1 MTTSAAESD
10 RILIVDDAI
19 ENLRFL
25 TLVLERRGLEVVAA
39 PSGEVALEL
48 LRELDVNLA
57 IIDLLMPGMDGLTLC
72 RELRRHKAP
81 PPPVLFVSGRD
92 EPNAVGNAFDAG
104 AVDYITKPLH
114 EREVVARVETHLNIA
129 RLQQELTRQNQRL
142 ESTNRSLQEQIA
154 RRQQAEDSLELADQH
169 LSHITEAE
177 AQRWGIS
184 GFVGQSSVAHAVA
197 EEIRRLHDFD
207 RTNVLITGESGSGK
221 ELIAR
226 AIHFG
231 GPRREQPFFAVNCSA
246 VPEELAESLFF
257 GHTRGAFTG
266 AQNERRG
273 YFELAHRGTLFL
285 DEVGD
290 LPRPLQAK
298 LLRALEDGS
307 FIPIGSQTP
316 KTVDVRVISA
326 TNADLV
332 KDVRDGQFRQD
343 LYFRLAQY
351 AVRVPPLRE
360 RVQDI
365 PLLAEYFLEH
375 FATEM
380 RRPAPKLTAAAIH
393 RLEAYR
399 FPGNIRELKN
409 IVERSLILSSGKPVG
424 VEHLRLDEG
433 IAPPAPADELAPAS
447 SAGAAPTSSIN
458 VEAVKAQLVNVA
470 LSRAGGNVTAAA
482 RLLGVH
488 RSWFYRRR

>member
-1 MTTSAAESD
+1 MTPSSSEAA
-10 RILIVDDAI
+10 RVLIVDDAI

-25 TLVLERRGLEVVAA
+25 TEVLERRGLEVVAA

-48 LRELDVNLA
+48 LRELDVQIA
-57 IIDLLMPGMDGLTLC
+57 VIDRVMPGMDGLTLC
-72 RELRRHKAP
+72 RELRCLRSPA
-81 PPPVLFVSGRD
+81 PPVLFVSGRD
-92 EPNAVGNAFDAG
+92 EPDAVSLAFEAG

-129 RLQQELTRQNQRL
+129 RLRNELFEQNQRL
-142 ESTNRSLQEQIA
+142 AATNRDLQDQIA
-154 RRQQAEDSLELADQH
+154 RRRQAEESLELADQH
-169 LSHITEAE
+169 LTHISEAE

-184 GFVGQSSVAHAVA
+184 GFVGTSSVAREVA
-197 EEIRRLHDFD
+197 DEIRRLHDFD

-231 GPRREQPFFAVNCSA
+231 GPRHQHPFFAVNCSA
-246 VPEELAESLFF
+246 IPEELAESLFF

-266 AQNERRG
+266 AQTERRG
-273 YFELAHRGTLFL
+273 YFELAHQGTLFL

-316 KTVDVRVISA
+316 RTVDVRVISA

-332 KDVRDGQFRQD
+332 RDVREGHFRQD

-365 PLLAEYFLEH
+365 PLLAEYFLRY
-375 FATEM
+375 FANEM
-380 RRPAPKLTAAAIH
+380 RRPLPKITAAALG
-393 RLEAYR
+393 RLTSYE

-409 IVERSLILSSGKPVG
+409 IVERALILSASRPIGA
-424 VEHLRLDEG
+424 EHLRLDEG
-433 IAPPAPADELAPAS
+433 IASAPLPDEVVPPPTPA
-447 SAGAAPTSSIN
+447 AGSLN
-458 VEAVKAQLVNVA
+458 VETVKAQLVNAA
-470 LSRAGGNVTAAA
+470 LSRANGNVSAAA
-482 RLLGVH
+482 RMLGVH